1 MKATNNANGDD
12 YFQSIDFFKKYSL
25 EKYSLEKYSLEKYTL
40 EKYTLE
46 KYSLEKYNLE
56 NYRFVIVMVM
66 FTQLYS
72 FFGIQTRFDRL
83 GFKCE

>member
-25 EKYSLEKYSLEKYTL
+25 EKYTL

-46 KYSLEKYNLE
+46 NTLRTTLLAN
-56 NYRFVIVMVM
+56 ICAP
-66 FTQLYS
+66 T
-72 FFGIQTRFDRL
+72 FGIAFSLFLSAADD
-83 GFKCE
+83 KA

>member
-25 EKYSLEKYSLEKYTL
+25 EKYSLEKYTL

-56 NYRFVIVMVM
+56 IYSFAIVMVM
-66 FTQLYS
+66 FTLLYS
-72 FFGIQTRFDRL
+72 FSGIQTRFDRL
-83 GFKCE
+83 GFKCV